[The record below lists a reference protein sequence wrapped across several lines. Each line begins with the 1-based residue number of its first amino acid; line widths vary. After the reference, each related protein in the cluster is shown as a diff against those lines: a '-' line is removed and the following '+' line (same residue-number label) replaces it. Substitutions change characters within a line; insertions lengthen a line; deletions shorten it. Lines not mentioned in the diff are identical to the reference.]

1 MTAADGR
8 EKGRT
13 VFSCVIINCVTAL
26 AMKYVVPF
34 NEQCRQQQSTKN
46 KKKTK
51 KLLTH
56 FVQHSVIMTA
66 RHSNFAVNQIESAHL
81 LYSSK
86 VNSSWLIRK

>member
-34 NEQCRQQQSTKN
+34 NEQCRQQQTTKN
-46 KKKTK
+46 KKNE

>member
-1 MTAADGR
+1 MSNAVSS
-8 EKGRT
+8 KQPK
-13 VFSCVIINCVTAL
+13 I
-26 AMKYVVPF
+26 
-34 NEQCRQQQSTKN
+34 

-86 VNSSWLIRK
+86 VNSSWLIRKQKTDLALGEHQRK

>member
-1 MTAADGR
+1 MSNAVSS
-8 EKGRT
+8 KQPK
-13 VFSCVIINCVTAL
+13 I
-26 AMKYVVPF
+26 K
-34 NEQCRQQQSTKN
+34 KN
-46 KKKTK
+46 KKTE

>member
-34 NEQCRQQQSTKN
+34 NEQCRQQQTTKN
-46 KKKTK
+46 KKKNEK
-51 KLLTH
+51 ALNA
-56 FVQHSVIMTA
+56 FRTA
-66 RHSNFAVNQIESAHL
+66 FGHHDGASFKFRRKSN
-81 LYSSK
+81 
-86 VNSSWLIRK
+86 

>member
-34 NEQCRQQQSTKN
+34 NEQCRQQQTTKN
-46 KKKTK
+46 KK
-51 KLLTH
+51 
-56 FVQHSVIMTA
+56 
-66 RHSNFAVNQIESAHL
+66 
-81 LYSSK
+81 
-86 VNSSWLIRK
+86 